1 MKKTFIFFFLAMM
14 ACITMWE
21 FVSKP
26 LMGLGH
32 QENHNWRKV
41 AQSVYLLLIEDLQ
54 EMPQDQWDRYI
65 ETIQLQFGFP
75 IFLDKLIEL
84 QLSPAE
90 FNQLRNGRMLEKKHG
105 SIFYKR
111 VGNSKH
117 AVRLEPD
124 DPSASFFQFDLIGW
138 VSIMISSGLMALI
151 LTSLFWLKL
160 RKISVAAEA
169 FGKGDFSA
177 RAQLPTKSYLA
188 PLAQSFNN
196 MAKRIQHLINSHKEL
211 TRAVS
216 HELRTPISRIRFSLE
231 MIETAPNR
239 KQQKCYIS
247 EIKKDVDEL
256 NTMVSE
262 LLVYARFDRE
272 NPNIRLIEQP
282 IASWL
287 VEITKMAEKGFKDI
301 TFQHSVSWEDLNL
314 NVWFEPRFMGRAVTN
329 LVRNAARYAKSQVC
343 VAFEKIDHDC
353 LIHVDDDGPGIPG
366 SERYRIFQPFVR
378 LDASR
383 SRDTGG
389 FGLGLAIVKRAV
401 SWHDGNVSIDKS
413 PLGGARFTIR
423 WRGLTP
429 NT

>member
-26 LMGLGH
+26 LVGLSH
-32 QENHNWRKV
+32 QENHNWRNV
-41 AQSVYLLLIEDLQ
+41 AQSVCLLLIEDLQ

-65 ETIQLQFGFP
+65 EIMQSQFGLP
-75 IFLDKLIEL
+75 IFLAKIIEL
-84 QLSPAE
+84 QLPPNE
-90 FNQLRNGRMLEKKHG
+90 LNQLKNDRMIAKKNG

-111 VGNSKH
+111 VGNSNH
-117 AVRLEPD
+117 AICLEPD
-124 DPSASFFQFDLIGW
+124 HQSTNFFLSGVTGW
-138 VSIMISSGLMALI
+138 VSIMISSGLMALVW
-151 LTSLFWLKL
+151 TSLFWLKL

-239 KQQKCYIS
+239 KQQIYYIS

-272 NPNIRLIEQP
+272 NPNITLIEQP

-343 VAFEKIDHDC
+343 VAFEKTDHDC

-366 SERYRIFQPFVR
+366 SERFRIFQPFVR

-401 SWHDGNVSIDKS
+401 SWHDGNVSIDRS